1 MEVSFNLR
9 DVKAMLLHKSLYD
22 FIKELWDAYE
32 TDKFIDHWLIEFQC
46 ECFMYS
52 VKHFLPSYIWADW
65 ISDEEYEDI
74 KTKNNAVCPVRDKM
88 YNGKHVHNHDW
99 NMPPRHMKS
108 SIMNVCG
115 PVWLAINCP
124 IKVASV
130 SHTRGLSDEMNMKRQ
145 KLFES
150 DKFKY
155 YFGDDKNCQLSNSTA
170 TSIRLKNGSQL
181 YSVCQASFTG
191 FGADCFVA
199 GTKIKTIKGEKNIED
214 IVAGDKVLTFN
225 TETNSLEINEV
236 EHTRRIEKDEL
247 IRITTSGNRKLEST
261 TDHRYWVVN
270 KGYVPACELEEGDK
284 FITISKYK
292 EFLQMSWEVTS
303 SEEVV
308 KIKKY
313 KKREYV
319 YDIQVANNHNFFA
332 NDVLVHNCIIAD
344 DLISSVNAQKD
355 GAVLA
360 NAVNFFRKTLPTR
373 LNSKVTGVVW
383 QIQQRLGM
391 GDISGTIL
399 KDKRLLQLYSHTELH
414 AEAQKDITLIY
425 PCTGKIKVIKK
436 GDFLWEERF
445 GDYTGIKLEVGNSE
459 FETQYNQNPSNSDLN
474 IIKDYMIHYVDD
486 DEFENFKNNCEF
498 HYASHDCAVW
508 DKKTSDFHGYGES
521 YASLNSLIVCGAKE
535 ERLGYIKEK
544 QLMQDL
550 KLVYP
555 EILQIIENKANGSPL
570 LQDLKRD
577 VSGLIEFNPGD
588 RDKGARLELASRYLD
603 SGAVRFVKNEQTD
616 YLIQRLKEYPLVEH
630 DDIIDAFSQMIIYHF
645 VMRQVGIYTQCFTYK
660 NVIEDIKR
668 ESNQPVFYEFA
679 ANINADKIRVI
690 AVNHDLMNDE
700 FIVEKEWE
708 FKNIEDF
715 ENFCKNEAKYGNLFI
730 DASIQNRLKS
740 IILSNM
746 VYLTAFEDVDK
757 DTSINLMRAG
767 FYKNKIK
774 VCKSC
779 LGTRTDIARLRFT
792 SDSVSEGVNRVATL
806 DEGYAGC
813 LRALIT
819 YDKGLNSVWY

>member
-22 FIKELWDAYE
+22 FIKEMWDAYE

-130 SHTRGLSDEMNMKRQ
+130 SHTRGLSDEMNIKRQ

-191 FGADCFVA
+191 FGAD
-199 GTKIKTIKGEKNIED
+199 I
-214 IVAGDKVLTFN
+214 
-225 TETNSLEINEV
+225 
-236 EHTRRIEKDEL
+236 
-247 IRITTSGNRKLEST
+247 
-261 TDHRYWVVN
+261 
-270 KGYVPACELEEGDK
+270 
-284 FITISKYK
+284 
-292 EFLQMSWEVTS
+292 
-303 SEEVV
+303 
-308 KIKKY
+308 
-313 KKREYV
+313 
-319 YDIQVANNHNFFA
+319 
-332 NDVLVHNCIIAD
+332 IIAD

-355 GAVLA
+355 GAVLT

-373 LNSKVTGVVW
+373 LNSKVTGVIW

-521 YASLNSLIVCGAKE
+521 YASLDSLIVCGAKE

-577 VSGLIEFNPGD
+577 VAGLIEFNPGD

-668 ESNQPVFYEFA
+668 EPNQPVFYEFA

-746 VYLTAFEDVDK
+746 VYLTAFEDADK

-792 SDSVSEGVNRVATL
+792 SDSVSEGVNRVASL